1 MVIQDTA
8 GQEDL
13 DHLRSPFYRDTD
25 VVVFCFALD
34 NPDSLD
40 NVQSVWVP
48 EVRRYCGRVPF
59 LLAANKADLALN
71 AAGRSGFDGC
81 PDGLDHGHFNV
92 VVSDNPQLNVIEDT
106 GRIADVNQ
114 NESAYALSSDS
125 TTHQEDS
132 SGSNQVNFL
141 CSQEYATSAGKVISS
156 SQAVMNCTKRNRGDR
171 SDNNRDA
178 YLRSATQQETIQ
190 RDCKAYGRFHGASLV
205 EKGRDLAT
213 RLGSNGFFLNSAVLD
228 VGVSQV
234 FEAALAAAVSSK
246 LWMKKNP
253 KQT

>member
-92 VVSDNPQLNVIEDT
+92 VVSDNAQLDVVVSDNAPFSVVEDT
-106 GRIADVNQ
+106 GTVSGVNQ
-114 NESAYALSSDS
+114 KEGAYALSSDVI
-125 TTHQEDS
+125 THHEDN
-132 SGSNQVNFL
+132 SGSCL
-141 CSQEYATSAGKVISS
+141 LYTS
-156 SQAVMNCTKRNRGDR
+156 
-171 SDNNRDA
+171 DA
-178 YLRSATQQETIQ
+178 AD
-190 RDCKAYGRFHGASLV
+190 DC
-205 EKGRDLAT
+205 
-213 RLGSNGFFLNSAVLD
+213 
-228 VGVSQV
+228 
-234 FEAALAAAVSSK
+234 
-246 LWMKKNP
+246 
-253 KQT
+253 